1 MREVWNVWVLLHPAN
16 APPFTVAASLWA
28 AHHPSLTPP
37 PSPHSVTPR
46 SSPHCDCC
54 PLGCLYLPA
63 DCSNCG
69 AGTCLVR
76 RRGGHGDGEQ
86 GGSRERGN
94 SWWGLPM
101 WAGRCG
107 IVADPHLSTQSQV
120 CEGEVGAIVL
130 VVALLTAA
138 VVGLLAVLPY
148 AYAWLYSAV
157 RGGGGARRDARGGG
171 GATGGATGH
180 VALFRP
186 AIPKQAGHA

>member
-1 MREVWNVWVLLHPAN
+1 
-16 APPFTVAASLWA
+16 
-28 AHHPSLTPP
+28 
-37 PSPHSVTPR
+37 
-46 SSPHCDCC
+46 
-54 PLGCLYLPA
+54 
-63 DCSNCG
+63 
-69 AGTCLVR
+69 
-76 RRGGHGDGEQ
+76 
-86 GGSRERGN
+86 
-94 SWWGLPM
+94 M